1 MSVLAQSPIVL
12 PEDVL
17 TSNAL
22 TAEVLIVGM
31 GPSGATLANLL
42 GQRGHRVL
50 VIDQAAAIYD
60 KPRAITADQ
69 EALRIFQEIG
79 LADEINAC
87 TTPHPGTDFVGLR
100 GQVIKRFYPAPPP
113 EPLAWAPSFMFVQPE
128 LEACLRRGLQR
139 YPEVKALTAHSFVS
153 LTQDADEVVATLQRG
168 SDLAPITVKAR
179 YVVAADG
186 ATSTIRKQWAAPVE
200 DLAFDEWWVVVDAW
214 IRGPVDLPER
224 CVQYCR
230 PSRPGT
236 YIVGP
241 GDLRR
246 WEIKLL
252 PGEHPEDFQS
262 HEAVWAALG
271 EFVDT
276 RHLEHCRTAVYRFHA
291 LVVET
296 WRQGRVFLMGD
307 AAHQMP
313 PFLGQGLGAGVRDAY
328 NLAWKLDA
336 VMRQQAQPILLD
348 SYGLE
353 RKRHVRTV
361 VGHAKNFGLIIGELD
376 TDRARLRDQVMEA
389 ELRSGAAVTVRQ
401 KLIPG
406 LETGFLFHAADGAL
420 GQGAGALCIQPWVRS
435 FVDQPWC
442 RLDDLTG
449 GRFTLITTSTSL
461 LDAMT
466 VEDLAFWQGIDG
478 VTVLL
483 TAVPAQN
490 PQIHSP
496 QIHNPQTHIL
506 HERDGLM
513 GAWLAEQGAT
523 ALLARPDH
531 YVYGLASDGPSLRQL
546 MNELQ
551 IQGMQT
557 C

>member
-1 MSVLAQSPIVL
+1 L
-12 PEDVL
+12 
-17 TSNAL
+17 
-22 TAEVLIVGM
+22 
-31 GPSGATLANLL
+31 
-42 GQRGHRVL
+42 
-50 VIDQAAAIYD
+50 
-60 KPRAITADQ
+60 
-69 EALRIFQEIG
+69 
-79 LADEINAC
+79 
-87 TTPHPGTDFVGLR
+87 
-100 GQVIKRFYPAPPP
+100 
-113 EPLAWAPSFMFVQPE
+113 
-128 LEACLRRGLQR
+128 
-139 YPEVKALTAHSFVS
+139 
-153 LTQDADEVVATLQRG
+153 
-168 SDLAPITVKAR
+168 
-179 YVVAADG
+179 
-186 ATSTIRKQWAAPVE
+186 E

-230 PSRPGT
+230 SSRPGT

-246 WEIKLL
+246 WEIKIL

-262 HEAVWAALG
+262 HEAVWAVLG

-276 RHLEHCRTAVYRFHA
+276 QHLEHCRTAVYRFHA

-336 VMRQQAQPILLD
+336 VMRQQAQPVLLD

-376 TDRARLRDQVMEA
+376 TDRARLRDQAMEA

-435 FVDQPWC
+435 FVDHPWC

-461 LDAMT
+461 LEAMT
-466 VEDLAFWQGIDG
+466 AEELAFWQGIDG

-483 TAVPAQN
+483 NAVPTQS
-490 PQIHSP
+490 PQIHS
-496 QIHNPQTHIL
+496 PQTHIL
-506 HERDGLM
+506 HERDGLL
-513 GAWLAEQGAT
+513 GAWLDEQGAT

-531 YVYGLASDGPSLRQL
+531 YVYGLASDGPSLSQL

-551 IQGMQT
+551 NQGMQT